1 MNDFYTHIFLHNESK
16 WTKINIDEI
25 LLSLKKIF
33 SRISFEKLKFK
44 DDFFLIP
51 LRILTQD
58 EINKIENQSI
68 IQDVK
73 NELNIYNILNVDNNN
88 LETSNHTKDPGIGQP
103 NSIEIDK
110 ENFQN
115 DSKEPMMY
123 DGFILQKIYQEIL
136 KNKSLELDLS
146 NLFIIITDKLIC
158 TFEETDWRYHA
169 RYIILG
175 NPTIISTSGILEGPA
190 KPKDYYLKLVHFP
203 PDPEIS
209 KKLDEQYK
217 GRFIAYNDWMINEII
232 ESLVIQSLYFFKE
245 GEAFC
250 EDTNCR
256 LFNSHWQED
265 LMRLSKS
272 KTLCKKHTYML
283 RNYYI

>member
-1 MNDFYTHIFLHNESK
+1 M
-16 WTKINIDEI
+16 
-25 LLSLKKIF
+25 
-33 SRISFEKLKFK
+33 
-44 DDFFLIP
+44 
-51 LRILTQD
+51 
-58 EINKIENQSI
+58 
-68 IQDVK
+68 K

-88 LETSNHTKDPGIGQP
+88 LETSHHTKDPGIGQP
-103 NSIEIDK
+103 NNIEIDK

-136 KNKSLELDLS
+136 KNKGLELDLS

-158 TFEETDWRYHA
+158 TFEETDRRYHA
-169 RYIILG
+169 RYSILG

-190 KPKDYYLKLVHFP
+190 KPKEYYLKLIHFP

-265 LMRLSKS
+265 LIRLSKS
-272 KTLCKKHTYML
+272 KTLCKKHAYIL
-283 RNYYI
+283 RL

>member
-88 LETSNHTKDPGIGQP
+88 LETSHHTKDPGIGQP

-169 RYIILG
+169 
-175 NPTIISTSGILEGPA
+175 
-190 KPKDYYLKLVHFP
+190 
-203 PDPEIS
+203 
-209 KKLDEQYK
+209 
-217 GRFIAYNDWMINEII
+217 
-232 ESLVIQSLYFFKE
+232 
-245 GEAFC
+245 
-250 EDTNCR
+250 
-256 LFNSHWQED
+256 
-265 LMRLSKS
+265 
-272 KTLCKKHTYML
+272 
-283 RNYYI
+283 